1 MPERKIQPKKKEALE
16 KIEKIMGE
24 YEVIAAADLRGVR
37 STQIQEIRKTMRG
50 KAKMLVTKNTIFK
63 KASQQLESKKK
74 SISEFAESI
83 SGPIALLF
91 TDMNPYELILFLN
104 RNKVKAP
111 AKGGDVASG
120 EIIITA
126 GNTGLPPGPIISE
139 FGDVKIPTKIESGS
153 IWISRDTVVARRGD
167 TISTRLASVLTRL
180 GMKPMEAGLTIIG
193 AYEKGTILAH
203 ESLKLDLAEYRQN
216 FVKSFNQALVLAI
229 EASYLTPE
237 STPPII
243 GKAWR
248 QAQALA
254 VKSEYVIPETV
265 EQIMSSAQAEMLAL
279 SNAVSAMKKEA
290 GTQPVAG

>member
-1 MPERKIQPKKKEALE
+1 LPERKIQPKKKEALQ

-111 AKGGDVASG
+111 AKGGDIASG

-153 IWISRDTVVARRGD
+153 IWISRDT
-167 TISTRLASVLTRL
+167 ISTRLASVLARL
-180 GMKPMEAGLTIIG
+180 GMKPMEAGLSIIG

-203 ESLKLDLAEYRQN
+203 ETLKLDLAEYRQN

-254 VKSEYVIPETV
+254 VKSEYVTPETV

-290 GTQPVAG
+290 GPQPVAG